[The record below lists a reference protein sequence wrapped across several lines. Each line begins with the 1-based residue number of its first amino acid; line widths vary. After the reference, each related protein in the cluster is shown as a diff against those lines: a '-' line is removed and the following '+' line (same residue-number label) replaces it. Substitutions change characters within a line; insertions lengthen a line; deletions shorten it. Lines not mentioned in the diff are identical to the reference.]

1 METAIYLIGF
11 LLLIALIIAV
21 VSSGDPVP
29 STTEEVADEI
39 MDELLVKEAPEPPPS
54 DLFVREEDL
63 VEVIEPTK
71 EVEAELVAPDAT
83 DSVYE
88 MEMPTEEPAPVVAP
102 EVISEVLP
110 EVKEEPKPVVANVVP
125 QSEPT
130 KKKKKHYPSKPRNKK
145 S

>member
-29 STTEEVADEI
+29 SATEEAADEI

-71 EVEAELVAPDAT
+71 EVEAELVAPE
-83 DSVYE
+83 VI
-88 MEMPTEEPAPVVAP
+88 P
-102 EVISEVLP
+102 EVVP
-110 EVKEEPKPVVANVVP
+110 EVKEEPKPAIAEVVP
-125 QSEPT
+125 HSEPT

>member
-29 STTEEVADEI
+29 STTEEVADKI
-39 MDELLVKEAPEPPPS
+39 MDELLAKEAPEPPPS

-83 DSVYE
+83 DDVYE
-88 MEMPTEEPAPVVAP
+88 MEMPTEEPTPVVAT
-102 EVISEVLP
+102 EVIPEVLP
-110 EVKEEPKPVVANVVP
+110 EVKEEPKPVAANVVP
-125 QSEPT
+125 HSEPT